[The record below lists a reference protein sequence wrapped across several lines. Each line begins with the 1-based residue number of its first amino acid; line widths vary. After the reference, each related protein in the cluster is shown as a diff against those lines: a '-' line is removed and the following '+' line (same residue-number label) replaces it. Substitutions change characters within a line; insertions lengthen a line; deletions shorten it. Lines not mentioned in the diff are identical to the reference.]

1 MDVFS
6 ATLKQMLVLFTFI
19 AIGFILNRKKVLAK
33 DSYITISRLETYL
46 LVPALCFTTFSKY
59 CTLENLKVKWI
70 YLVYGTAIVAVSLVI
85 GHILARI
92 FAKEDFLKRIY
103 TYSFSFSNF
112 GFMGNAVVLGVFG
125 EEALFDYM
133 FFTLPF
139 QLYVYSYGALAL
151 TPMGARFTPK
161 SLLNPSSMGML
172 LGGIIGVLNIP
183 LPQFASEVIST
194 AGSCMS
200 PFAMILTGLVVANY
214 SIKGL
219 VSHGKVYLATF
230 LRLIVLPLFFVGA
243 LKLLGTDS
251 EIIKLTLCSTAM
263 PLGLNTVVYPAAY
276 GGDTLPGS
284 SMALVSH
291 VLAIITIPV
300 MFYIVL

>member
-70 YLVYGTAIVAVSLVI
+70 YLIYGTAVVIVSLLI
-85 GHILARI
+85 GNVLARI
-92 FAKEDFLKRIY
+92 FAKEDFLRRIY

-151 TPMGARFTPK
+151 TPMGARFSPK
-161 SLLNPSSMGML
+161 SLLNPSCVGML

-200 PFAMILTGLVVANY
+200 PFAMVLTGLVVANY

-230 LRLIVLPLFFVGA
+230 LRLIVLPLFFVGV

-284 SMALVSH
+284 SMALISH